1 MMWPSLKSSL
11 DSNEW
16 SHHRVWLRN
25 KKVSILKPL
34 NFRPYLLPRC
44 TNTHCWIMTAPY
56 AKALHII
63 RINPLKT
70 IFQASLWI
78 SFQFLDKTLISQFV
92 NSKEPDQRLL
102 HCVDLIRGLLYE
114 ARWNGSTLFANVM
127 NTLNYCSFHISLSM
141 AFGDNFFVICPFEL
155 KLLGCLSTFFI

>member
-1 MMWPSLKSSL
+1 
-11 DSNEW
+11 
-16 SHHRVWLRN
+16 
-25 KKVSILKPL
+25 
-34 NFRPYLLPRC
+34 
-44 TNTHCWIMTAPY
+44 MTAPY

-114 ARWNGSTLFANVM
+114 AR
-127 NTLNYCSFHISLSM
+127 
-141 AFGDNFFVICPFEL
+141 
-155 KLLGCLSTFFI
+155 